1 MAKDV
6 VIEEGIVESPVLV
19 EATAE
24 VVEEKV
30 ETVVEAPDVAIEK
43 EVVKAPVIVE
53 AAAEILSVEV
63 EEATASIELVSPTSS
78 SYISR

>member
-19 EATAE
+19 EAPAEE
-24 VVEEKV
+24 VVEEKA
-30 ETVVEAPDVAIEK
+30 ET
-43 EVVKAPVIVE
+43 VVKAPVVAAKEEVKAPVVVE
-53 AAAEILSVEV
+53 AVAEILSVEV